1 MGLHAFG
8 HGQVSRQRRAAKRP
22 QIHIDRDV
30 MAQAQGLSHRLG
42 RLQLHHMALAITKTQ
57 GMHLKALLLGHGDH
71 GGGIQAPAEQDNG
84 FGQRAGRH
92 GVLSERGQV
101 VGV

>member
-1 MGLHAFG
+1 
-8 HGQVSRQRRAAKRP
+8 
-22 QIHIDRDV
+22 

-57 GMHLKALLLGHGDH
+57 GMHLKALLLGHGDD
-71 GGGIQAPAEQDNG
+71 GGRVQAPTEQDNG
-84 FGQRAGRH
+84 FGHRADSH
-92 GVLSERGQV
+92 GMLSERGQV